1 MKKFAIAVCM
11 FVLLLPTLVLAE
23 TDPKALLA
31 QVDQRRYLADMA
43 MDLELSSMDGSKIL
57 DRQELSIFTKLVQ
70 GQNNTLVW
78 FGAPVEVQ
86 GRRMLMQGNAVYL
99 LFPKTRNPVRLSPLQ
114 VLLGESSNGDIAR
127 TAFSLDYEAIS
138 LEEGSFQEKFALTLE
153 LKLLPNRQGAS
164 YPRISLS
171 VDKDTLRILGA
182 SFADAAGTVSK
193 IVRYGEYQV
202 IDGKDMP
209 LLLEIQD
216 AKDSNKTTT
225 LRYKNVRSL
234 GLPESSFRK
243 EYLANWVPP
252 GVKK

>member
-1 MKKFAIAVCM
+1 MNKIVIPAFLL
-11 FVLLLPTLVLAE
+11 FLLLPLLASAQG
-23 TDPKALLA
+23 DPKDILS
-31 QVDQRRYLADMA
+31 QIDQRRYLADMA
-43 MDLELSSMDGSKIL
+43 MDLELSSCEGSKIL
-57 DRQELSIFTKLVQ
+57 DSQELSIFSKLVQ

-78 FGAPVEVQ
+78 FSSPIEVQ

-127 TAFSLDYEAIS
+127 TSFSLDYEAIS
-138 LEEGSFQEKFALTLE
+138 MEEGTFMDRPALTLE

-171 VDKDTLRILGA
+171 VDKEKLRILGA
-182 SFADAAGTVSK
+182 SFSDAAGTVSK
-193 IVRYGEYQV
+193 IVRYGEYQI

-216 AKDSNKTTT
+216 AKDSKKNTT

-234 GLPESSFRK
+234 SLPESSFRK
-243 EYLANWVPP
+243 EYLANWLPP
-252 GVKK
+252 GIKK